1 MPSMDKIQPATD
13 ALDKWMK
20 NYTGNY
26 ILSCKLDGV
35 SGMYTNENGT
45 HKLYTR
51 GDGAV
56 GQDITHL
63 LPSLNLPKQKN
74 IVVRGEFIISKTK
87 FEEKYKTKFANSR
100 NLVAGII
107 NSKTLDSKIKEV
119 DVVANE
125 GIQPEMCPSE
135 QMK

>member
-1 MPSMDKIQPATD
+1 MDKIQPATD

-74 IVVRGEFIISKTK
+74 IVVRGEFIISKTR
-87 FEEKYKTKFANSR
+87 FEEKYKTKFASWR
-100 NLVAGII
+100 NLGAGII